1 MGSTGNNK
9 VFRIGDINFKMTK
22 GFTLLETL
30 VTILIFSFII
40 GGIYGVMNIA
50 NINYDT
56 KLVSLNLQR
65 QARQGMSRL
74 SREARQASW
83 ISIVLGSLDENGI
96 YHSIT
101 FNTPDATGV
110 NYSLVSGQ
118 LQRIDS
124 AHTVPKII
132 ANDMTVPIFSMESLG
147 HILNIQVQASKTF
160 RSFGQE
166 RTLTF
171 SLTEQVQIRN
181 P

>member
-1 MGSTGNNK
+1 
-9 VFRIGDINFKMTK
+9 MTK

-30 VTILIFSFII
+30 VTVLIFTFII
-40 GGIYGVMNIA
+40 AGMYGVSNVTRT
-50 NINYDT
+50 NYDT
-56 KLVSLNLQR
+56 NLVSLNLQQ

-83 ISIVLGSLDENGI
+83 VSIVPGSLDENGI

-124 AHTVPKII
+124 VHTVPKII
-132 ANDMTVPIFSMESLG
+132 ANDMIDLIFSKESLG
-147 HILNIQVQASKTF
+147 HLLNIQVHASKTF
-160 RSFGQE
+160 RSLGQE

-171 SLTEQVQIRN
+171 PLTEKVAVRN
-181 P
+181 